1 MQIRELRIRKGLSQ
15 KELADILK
23 VAQPS
28 VYSWESGRSAPSA
41 KLLPA
46 LAAALGCSI
55 DDLFRPAPGRDAA
68 ALGAETVQSAEA

>member
-28 VYSWESGRSAPSA
+28 VYSWESGRCAPSA

-55 DDLFRPAPGRDAA
+55 DDLFRPAPERDAA
-68 ALGAETVQSAEA
+68 PERAVGEGA

>member
-1 MQIRELRIRKGLSQ
+1 MQIKELRIRKGLSQ
-15 KELADILK
+15 KELAEILK

-28 VYSWESGRSAPSA
+28 VYSWESGRCAPSA

-55 DDLFRPAPGRDAA
+55 DELFAEPEDTPAGAGAA
-68 ALGAETVQSAEA
+68 EESAG